1 MDNAS
6 TAGCRSIGRV
16 RHGKCCFCRLSSDQF
31 LRASRDMKVLVWDYQ
46 SASENSSESV
56 WQNFRSNHEDQCSA
70 LSVNTAKL
78 PFHSVNHSCLLNVV
92 SGSIHASV
100 CHCAAEIFNFNQQ
113 LCKLKISV
121 KPRKSILALLV
132 VSRLQDWFQ
141 IEFSQHWFWGLQIS
155 TDNPV
160 GNSRSTSPSVSIK
173 VLEQQLERPG
183 VVTNLLSEIHIYVYL
198 SYTLAVSID
207 RNPINGNISNGT
219 TVSLTFMN
227 HGQRYSHTSFW
238 IRSRRRL
245 SIQETTPYSTG
256 RPLWL
261 GDSCWCWAKS

>member
-1 MDNAS
+1 MLFLQTTSTLQATDFCERLEIWKYLCEIINQPVKILLKAFDKTSDRITRINAQ
-6 TAGCRSIGRV
+6 RSVSI
-16 RHGKCCFCRLSSDQF
+16 
-31 LRASRDMKVLVWDYQ
+31 LR
-46 SASENSSESV
+46 N
-56 WQNFRSNHEDQCSA
+56 
-70 LSVNTAKL
+70 
-78 PFHSVNHSCLLNVV
+78 FHSIL
-92 SGSIHASV
+92 SIIVAYLTESAGPFMPGV
-100 CHCAAEIFNFNQQ
+100 CHSAAEIFNFNQ

-121 KPRKSILALLV
+121 KPKKSILALLV

-198 SYTLAVSID
+198 SYILAVSID

-238 IRSRRRL
+238 IRSRRCL